1 MSKNDDIFCCNEM
14 TRLMD
19 GGKSSFPYKQLMSVA
34 NMGRNKI
41 NDALK
46 AVETGEQKFYLK
58 MSEHS
63 CADFPSSISHCL
75 LTSAT
80 TKSLYLYKVYVMNVS
95 SYLPRI
101 LCIL

>member
-1 MSKNDDIFCCNEM
+1 M

-19 GGKSSFPYKQLMSVA
+19 EGNNSFPYKEFMSVA
-34 NMGRNKI
+34 NMGWNKL

-46 AVETGEQKFYLK
+46 AVETREQKFYLK

-63 CADFPSSISHCL
+63 CADFHSSISHCL

-80 TKSLYLYKVYVMNVS
+80 MKYLYLCNVHAMHVN
-95 SYLPRI
+95 SYLPNI